1 MHYYY
6 FVLLQVHICTSFIL
20 NGVCVRWRGWLD
32 LERLEGAGSL
42 ELDEELAKREE
53 AVLNRHI
60 QLVHQKIRDCEDR
73 YRSAADLQVQW
84 YIVHT
89 AEHLFPGIS
98 AYLFF
103 APCVSHSISC
113 FFYLYLYPALSH
125 FISCSPYLCLNL
137 ALSLCI
143 ASSTCISTSLAVSHL
158 TSIFSLLYLCTSM
171 SLPHIIYIIKS
182 IYMSRSI

>member
-6 FVLLQVHICTSFIL
+6 FALLQVHICTSFIL

-84 YIVHT
+84 YTVHT
-89 AEHLFPGIS
+89 AEHLLLLPAIS
-98 AYLFF
+98 LHVHLTLSLAPSSYIFISLYLTLSL
-103 APCVSHSISC
+103 ASSSYMSISH
-113 FFYLYLYPALSH
+113 Y
-125 FISCSPYLCLNL
+125 I
-137 ALSLCI
+137 SLCI
-143 ASSTCISTSLAVSHL
+143 LLHL
-158 TSIFSLLYLCTSM
+158 SM
-171 SLPHIIYIIKS
+171 SV
-182 IYMSRSI
+182 